1 MRKTTRDR
9 DVVLIRPI
17 DQGRRLREQLENRAR
32 TTGRRLRIF
41 LSPLSVI
48 EEVPGEIDTRGK
60 AGVLF
65 TSANAVRIFSRRSRE
80 RDLKALCVGK
90 NTTAAAM
97 QAGLATDPPTLGSA
111 TSLELVEHVIRDFRS
126 GGGPYLYVRGSP
138 VARDLVSLLG
148 TEGVPIDE
156 AIVYRQSP
164 APLTGEAK
172 GNIQRQAV
180 CVPVYSAFAARRLA
194 DEIAKL
200 EVSDMAC
207 PCISPLVSDALA
219 GIAGVSVRTAAA
231 PSGDIMQELILSCCR
246 LE

>member
-17 DQGRRLREQLENRAR
+17 DQGRHLRETLRNRAQTAGMR
-32 TTGRRLRIF
+32 QRIH

-60 AGVLF
+60 AGILF
-65 TSANAVRIFSRRSRE
+65 TSANAVRIFSRRSSE

-90 NTTAAAM
+90 TTTAAAM
-97 QAGLATDPPTLGSA
+97 QAGLAAGPLEFGSV
-111 TSLELVEHVIRDFRS
+111 TSLELVERVIRDFRS

-148 TEGVPIDE
+148 AEDVPVDE
-156 AIVYRQSP
+156 VIVYRQSP
-164 APLTGEAK
+164 APLTREAK
-172 GNIQRQAV
+172 DTIQGQAV

-194 DEIAKL
+194 DEVAELEIA
-200 EVSDMAC
+200 DMVC
-207 PCISPLVSDALA
+207 PCISPLVGDALA
-219 GIAGVSVRTAAA
+219 GIAGVSVRAASA
-231 PSGDIMQELILSCCR
+231 PSGDVMQELILSCCR
-246 LE
+246 LG